1 MGMTAPLRI
10 AIPIHS
16 FEPGGVERVALNLA
30 EHWQQTGHQVMI
42 VLGRDEG
49 LDRGRASASLAYRI
63 HPSRV
68 PTARFETLWMI
79 WSFFLSLSR
88 ERVDVI
94 FCPGNTYAV
103 VCVAMRLLLGDSC
116 PPIVSKIS
124 NDLVRADKSAPRRW
138 IYHIW
143 LRVQGIVFD
152 CFVALA
158 EPMHGEIV
166 DAMNVGAHRVT
177 TIHDPAMTRARF
189 DRLAAIPRL
198 RVNRDSYRFLALS
211 RLVPQKNLEVMLR
224 AFASGFRPGDKLTI
238 VGDGPDRVQ
247 LESLARRLA
256 IEEQVRFVGHV
267 TDPDP
272 YLRNADCLLLS
283 SNYEGVPA
291 VVLEAIAAG
300 LQIVATDCSSSM
312 KMLAGHG
319 ARARL
324 VPVRDIDTLAHE
336 ISRVDQLP
344 RPGPAQRDYAARF
357 TVEAAAGAYVAVMRR
372 AVVSARQVRMFMA
385 SPTTR

>member
-1 MGMTAPLRI
+1 MTVPLRI

-68 PTARFETLWMI
+68 PTAQFETLWMI
-79 WSFFLSLSR
+79 WCFFLSLSR

-103 VCVAMRLLLGDSC
+103 VCVAMRLLLGDNC

-124 NDLVRADKSAPRRW
+124 NDLVRADKSALRRRV
-138 IYHIW
+138 YHAW
-143 LRVQGIVFD
+143 LRVQGMVFD
-152 CFVALA
+152 RFVALA

-166 DAMNVGAHRVT
+166 KAMGVGAHRVE
-177 TIHDPAMTRARF
+177 TIHDPAMTRMRF
-189 DRLAAIPRL
+189 ERLAAIPRL

-211 RLVPQKNLEVMLR
+211 RLVRQKNLEVMLR
-224 AFASGFRPGDKLTI
+224 AFAAGLCPGDKLTI
-238 VGDGPDRVQ
+238 AGDGPERAQ
-247 LESLARRLA
+247 LELLVQCLA
-256 IEEQVRFVGHV
+256 IEKQVRFVGHV

-272 YLRNADCLLLS
+272 YLRDAGCLLLS
-283 SNYEGVPA
+283 SDYEGVPA

-312 KMLAGHG
+312 RMLAGHG
-319 ARARL
+319 ARATL
-324 VPVRDIDTLAHE
+324 VAVRDIDALAHE
-336 ISRVDQLP
+336 ISRVDYLP
-344 RPGPAQRDYAARF
+344 RPGPAQRDYAAPF
-357 TVEAAAGAYVAVMRR
+357 TVETAAGAYVGLMHR
-372 AVVSARQVRMFMA
+372 AITSARQVRMLMD

>member
-1 MGMTAPLRI
+1 MGMTLPLRI

-30 EHWQQTGHQVMI
+30 EHWEQTGHQVMI

-49 LDRGRASASLAYRI
+49 LDRGRASASPAYRI
-63 HPSRV
+63 RPSRV

-79 WSFFLSLSR
+79 WSFLLSLSR

-103 VCVAMRLLLGDSC
+103 VCVAMRLLLGESC

-124 NDLVRADKSAPRRW
+124 NDLVRADKSALRRR
-138 IYHIW
+138 IYRVW
-143 LRVQGIVFD
+143 LRVQGMLFD
-152 CFVALA
+152 RFVALA

-166 DAMNVGAHRVT
+166 DAMGVGSHRVM
-177 TIHDPAMTRARF
+177 TIHDPAMTKARF
-189 DRLAAIPRL
+189 GRLAAIPRL
-198 RVNRDSYRFLALS
+198 RVNRESYRFLALS
-211 RLVPQKNLEVMLR
+211 RLVPQKNLEVTLR
-224 AFASGFRPGDKLTI
+224 AFAAGFRPGDELTI
-238 VGDGPDRVQ
+238 VGDGQERIR

-256 IEEQVRFVGHV
+256 IEDQVRFVGHV

-272 YLRNADCLLLS
+272 YLRDADCLLLS

-300 LQIVATDCSSSM
+300 LQVIATDCSSSM
-312 KMLAGHG
+312 QALAGDG
-319 ARARL
+319 ARAKL
-324 VPVRDIDTLAHE
+324 VPVRDIDALAQE

-344 RPGPAQRDYAARF
+344 RPCPAQRDYAARF
-357 TVEAAAGAYVAVMRR
+357 TVETAAGAYVAVMRR
-372 AVVSARQVRMFMA
+372 AVASARQVRMLMA
-385 SPTTR
+385 SSTAR

>member
-1 MGMTAPLRI
+1 MTLPLRI

-16 FEPGGVERVALNLA
+16 FEPGGVERVALGLA
-30 EHWQQTGHQVMI
+30 EHWQQTGHEVTI

-49 LDRGRASASLAYRI
+49 LDRGRASTGLAYRI
-63 HPSRV
+63 RPCRV

-79 WSFFLSLSR
+79 WSFFLFLTR

-103 VCVAMRLLLGDSC
+103 VCVALRLLLGDSC
-116 PPIVSKIS
+116 PPVVSKIS
-124 NDLVRADKSAPRRW
+124 NDLVRADKSALRRR

-143 LRVQGIVFD
+143 LRAQGMVFD
-152 CFVALA
+152 RFVALA

-166 DAMNVGAHRVT
+166 DAMGVGSHRVM

-189 DRLAAIPRL
+189 DRLAAIPRQ
-198 RVNRDSYRFLALS
+198 RADRHRYRFLALA
-211 RLVPQKNLEVMLR
+211 RLVPQKNLELMLR
-224 AFASGFRPGDKLTI
+224 AFAAGFRPGDELT
-238 VGDGPDRVQ
+238 VAGDGRERAQ
-247 LESLARRLA
+247 LESLAQRLA
-256 IEEQVRFVGHV
+256 IEGQVRFVGHV

-272 YLRNADCLLLS
+272 YLRDADCLLLS

-300 LQIVATDCSSSM
+300 LQIIATDCSSSM
-312 KMLAGHG
+312 QALAGCG
-319 ARARL
+319 ARATL
-324 VPVRDIDTLAHE
+324 VPVRDVDSLAHE

-344 RPGPAQRDYAARF
+344 KPGPAQRHYAARF

-372 AVVSARQVRMFMA
+372 AVASARQVRILMA
-385 SPTTR
+385 SSTAR

>member
-1 MGMTAPLRI
+1 MTAPLRI

-30 EHWQQTGHQVMI
+30 EHWQQTGHQVTI

-49 LDRGRASASLAYRI
+49 LDRGRASASLAYRTRA
-63 HPSRV
+63 SRV

-79 WSFFLSLSR
+79 WCLFLFLSR

-103 VCVAMRLLLGDSC
+103 VCVAMRLLMGENC

-124 NDLVRADKSAPRRW
+124 NDLVRRDRSALLRRV
-138 IYHIW
+138 YRVW
-143 LRVQGIVFD
+143 LRAQGMVFD
-152 CFVALA
+152 RFVALA

-166 DAMNVGAHRVT
+166 DAMGVGSHRVT

-198 RVNRDSYRFLALS
+198 RVDRDRYRFLALS

-224 AFASGFRPGDKLTI
+224 GFAAGLRPGDELAI
-238 VGDGPDRVQ
+238 VGDGPERAG

-256 IEEQVRFVGHV
+256 IEDRVRFVGHV

-272 YLRNADCLLLS
+272 YLRDADCLLLS

-300 LQIVATDCSSSM
+300 LQIIATDCSSSM
-312 KMLAGHG
+312 QALAGHG
-319 ARARL
+319 TRATL
-324 VPVRDIDTLAHE
+324 IPVRDFDALGRE
-336 ISRVDQLP
+336 ISRIDHVP

-357 TVEAAAGAYVAVMRR
+357 TVEAAAGTYIAVMRR
-372 AVVSARQVRMFMA
+372 SVASARQLRMLMS
-385 SPTTR
+385 SPPAR